1 MRLQLNPSLQSLPHA
16 GGRHAGLVCLAMALA
31 WSTASAGDVN
41 NRVVFEHGPLTVDHS
56 KTIPQITQAQATKG
70 FRAVHGAELGLGL
83 YQSRMDTSLQATL
96 SPGGKLTMETRIK
109 TEPVIYIA
117 KEFPEDSCA
126 YKVVLNHE
134 RQHYLYDRDVL
145 RALPGEVQSIT
156 WAVFANPIPTT
167 EGELERAKKLFF
179 QQYNY
184 AYESLSFPLHSRIDN
199 AASYAELAEQ
209 CQGEIKK
216 RLASKP

>member
-1 MRLQLNPSLQSLPHA
+1 
-16 GGRHAGLVCLAMALA
+16 MA
-31 WSTASAGDVN
+31 WTTASAGDVS

-56 KTIPQITQAQATKG
+56 KTIAQITQAQTAKG

-96 SPGGKLTMETRIK
+96 GPGEKLVMLTRIK

-117 KEFPEDSCA
+117 KEFPADSCA

-134 RQHYLYDRDVL
+134 RQHYLFDRDVL
-145 RALPGEVQSIT
+145 SALPGEVQGIT
-156 WAVFANPIPTT
+156 WAVFANPMPTN

-179 QQYNY
+179 QQYNH

-199 AASYAELAEQ
+199 AASYAELADQ